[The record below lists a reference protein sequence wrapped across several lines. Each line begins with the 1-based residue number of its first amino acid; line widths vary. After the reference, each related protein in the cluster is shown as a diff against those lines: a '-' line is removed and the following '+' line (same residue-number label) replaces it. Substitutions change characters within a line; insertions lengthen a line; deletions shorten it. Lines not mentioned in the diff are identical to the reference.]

1 MIVKD
6 MAEDNSKDDQMAA
19 STESLL
25 DADTESLLDADTESL
40 LETVSDAEV
49 DSRVSFEEFTDE
61 RALISHDA
69 FGKKQMKIKVLEV
82 SDENPVLLWKFGDR
96 VKITKILVTIKH
108 LTTQQVEEAEFD
120 IEAIELEMQEKRHFS
135 STNRW
140 VPAGDIKNGYVI
152 GQMHTRL
159 ISDAA
164 ALDHIMF

>member
-1 MIVKD
+1 MVLSD
-6 MAEDNSKDDQMAA
+6 MSEDNSKDDQMAA

-25 DADTESLLDADTESL
+25 DTSTES
-40 LETVSDAEV
+40 EV
-49 DSRVSFEEFTDE
+49 NSRISFEEFTDE
-61 RALISHDA
+61 KALISHDA

-82 SDENPVLLWKFGDR
+82 SDENQVLNWKFGDR

-120 IEAIELEMQEKRHFS
+120 IEEIEREISEKRHYS

-140 VPAGDIKNGYVI
+140 VPVGNIKNGYVV
-152 GQMHTRL
+152 GAMHTRL